1 MDDIDIAI
9 LELTIF
15 AMVMII
21 CCCCCCR
28 TGPVELPPQLIDKT
42 PQTQQDIE
50 TGQIKGILFKDI
62 KEKEEEEEGCGKRC
76 CPICLEE
83 YEDDHEIRRL
93 EKYLSDGRATLKSN
107 VYAFGVVLFE
117 IVSGREAVIGTE
129 AVETKNPEKR
139 PLSSIMISALRNS
152 PDSMNMSSLKEFVDP
167 NMMDL
172 YPHDCLFKI
181 AMLAKQCVDDD
192 PIDEKLIYQ
201 TPRPQQD
208 IETGQEKGLMFKDIK
223 EEGCDKRSCQICL
236 EEYED
241 DHEITRLKKC
251 RHVFHRSCIDHWLS
265 QNRSC
270 PICRCYVV

>member
-15 AMVMII
+15 AMFMII

-62 KEKEEEEEGCGKRC
+62 KEKEEEEGCGKRC

-93 EKYLSDGRATLKSN
+93 EKCRH
-107 VYAFGVVLFE
+107 
-117 IVSGREAVIGTE
+117 
-129 AVETKNPEKR
+129 
-139 PLSSIMISALRNS
+139 MIAALRNS

-172 YPHDCLFKI
+172 YPHDYCNAGK
-181 AMLAKQCVDDD
+181 AM
-192 PIDEKLIYQ
+192 
-201 TPRPQQD
+201 R
-208 IETGQEKGLMFKDIK
+208 G
-223 EEGCDKRSCQICL
+223 
-236 EEYED
+236 
-241 DHEITRLKKC
+241 
-251 RHVFHRSCIDHWLS
+251 
-265 QNRSC
+265 
-270 PICRCYVV
+270 

>member
-1 MDDIDIAI
+1 MKLKGYQKLSERMDDIDIAI

-93 EKYLSDGRATLKSN
+93 EKCRH
-107 VYAFGVVLFE
+107 

-241 DHEITRLKKC
+241 DHEITRLKNNFATYTSLANWSP
-251 RHVFHRSCIDHWLS
+251 RA
-265 QNRSC
+265 NTN
-270 PICRCYVV
+270 